1 MGIIFVYNLKY
12 AQKILNKV
20 LNNTSLILLLL
31 KGVWSKWNK
40 FGANYFVGLSSKNN
54 RIMVL
59 QNVSFSL
66 PRLYFQYC
74 FVRYEI
80 SGARPSFGS

>member
-31 KGVWSKWNK
+31 KGVWSKWK
-40 FGANYFVGLSSKNN
+40 YGMAN
-54 RIMVL
+54 I
-59 QNVSFSL
+59 
-66 PRLYFQYC
+66 
-74 FVRYEI
+74 
-80 SGARPSFGS
+80 